1 MVAVVDDATQVL
13 RIWLQFCAKLLGIED
28 EEVAHQYGG
37 DAHQQ
42 AGVEALLVE
51 DAIDIGAVARQAAG
65 KPGHAALLPAQ
76 FLLNLVSDVECHG
89 FFSARARVP
98 QALILMLVGCMGEAW
113 NY

>member
-1 MVAVVDDATQVL
+1 ML
-13 RIWLQFCAKLLGIED
+13 RIWLQFGVKLLGIED

-76 FLLNLVSDVECHG
+76 FLLNLVSDVEWHG

>member
-13 RIWLQFCAKLLGIED
+13 RIWLQFCVKLLGIED

-76 FLLNLVSDVECHG
+76 FLLNLVSDVEWHG
-89 FFSARARVP
+89 FFPLHAPEFRRHLS
-98 QALILMLVGCMGEAW
+98 
-113 NY
+113 